1 MAAPIYFNGKFY
13 AGELNGVHRVA
24 DRLVREV
31 DKLAASGWGNRQW
44 DLRLLIP
51 KRRQFSP
58 QVDAFEVVEQE
69 LGHTQRWEQGILPFV
84 AKDGHLINLANL
96 SPILH
101 RSKVTLIHDA
111 QFYISPGSYATH
123 FSVGYRIL
131 TPIMARSSRSVLTV
145 SEFSREMLGAFG
157 VSNWAKT
164 AVLYNGADHILDVA
178 PDRSLLA
185 RHGLVA
191 GNYAIV
197 FGSTFVYKNVDTVF
211 RAFADPALADLTL
224 VVIGPDEAKLRAA
237 GLVPP
242 SNAVFVGKVDDAQLR
257 GLYESALCLL
267 YPSRT
272 EGFGLPPLEAML
284 CHCPAIVSPA
294 GAIPEVCRDAA
305 LYSDVSDS
313 VGWVSWV
320 NALRQ
325 NSDLRQTKIEQ
336 GRKRAADFTW
346 ENAGR
351 RLMNVVSELA
361 EAVP

>member
-31 DKLAASGWGNRQW
+31 DRLAAASDKKL

-58 QVDAFEVVEQE
+58 QVNVFKVEEQE

-96 SPILH
+96 SPIMH

-123 FSVGYRIL
+123 FSIGYRIL
-131 TPIMARSSRSVLTV
+131 TPIMARSSRAVLTV

-157 VSNWAKT
+157 VAKWQKT
-164 AVLYNGADHILDVA
+164 GVLYNGADHILEAA
-178 PDRSLLA
+178 PDVSVLQKN
-185 RHGLVA
+185 GLEQ
-191 GNYAIV
+191 GGYAVV
-197 FGSTFVYKNVDTVF
+197 FGSTFVYKNVATAF
-211 RAFADPALADLTL
+211 AAFADPQLADVKL
-224 VVIGPDEAKLRAA
+224 VVIGPSAEKLRAS
-237 GLVPP
+237 GLNPP
-242 SNAVFVGKVDDAQLR
+242 PNAVFVGKLNDGELR
-257 GLYESALCLL
+257 ALYQSALCLV

-284 CHCPAIVSPA
+284 CDCPAIVAPA

-305 LYSDVSDS
+305 LYADVADIA
-313 VGWVSWV
+313 GWVMLV
-320 NALRQ
+320 NSLRQDEALR
-325 NSDLRQTKIEQ
+325 RAKIEQ
-336 GRKRAADFTW
+336 GRKRAATFTW
-346 ENAGR
+346 ASAGE
-351 RLMNVVSELA
+351 RLMKLVQSLPERLS
-361 EAVP
+361 